1 MTNALKGALLSGLV
15 MPGLG
20 QVLLRRYTRGLVIV
34 FVVLSSLAVMVL
46 KASQLAY
53 SIIEK
58 MELESRG
65 MDMQAI
71 TDAATQAAATSDNR
85 AFHYCL
91 VLIIGTWL
99 FSIVDAYW
107 IGKQMD
113 VRNLSSE
120 TTQDPP

>member
-15 MPGLG
+15 LPGLG

-71 TDAATQAAATSDNR
+71 TDAATQAAATSDSR
-85 AFHYCL
+85 AFNYCL
-91 VLIIGTWL
+91 VLIIVTWL
-99 FSIVDAYW
+99 FSIVDAYR

-113 VRNLSSE
+113 VRQLSDE
-120 TTQDPP
+120 LTQDPP